1 MMNQNIKGQVKVTQK
16 ITFRVTAIIM
26 AIVVLCAGT
35 AFAATSEASA
45 YVVDIYEGSQVTRI
59 ETTETVAEKV
69 VAEAGI
75 QLSED
80 DKLIL
85 DNFNPG
91 KDSRI
96 VIYRA
101 SLVTFVHTNGKTLKT
116 MFAGTVAEL
125 IKSQGVTLTDGLFSS
140 VNVNAVVTNNLLVEI
155 INAYDILINVD
166 GVRKSVKTTVETV
179 GDLLKEQG
187 IVLGENDETI
197 PAVDTVLSNDLVID
211 ILRVEYVTREA
222 DESVPFTS
230 EKVNSSALQKGVE
243 KVTQKGV
250 NGVKTVTYKDKVVN
264 GVVESTETVGE
275 AITKEPVKEITSVGT
290 LVKETS
296 TKLGNNK
303 IEKNGNPI
311 SELTLPSEYTIGEDN
326 IPTEYKYTIKGRG
339 AAYCIPGGITSTGKA
354 VKPGYIAVNPKQI
367 PYGTEM
373 WIVSDDGVV
382 YGYAIAADTGGF
394 VKKGY
399 FTVDLYMNSTEQ
411 CIQWGDRG
419 VTIYVL

>member
-1 MMNQNIKGQVKVTQK
+1 MNQNIKGQVKATRK
-16 ITFRVTAIIM
+16 TAFRVTAIIM

-35 AFAATSEASA
+35 AFAATSETST
-45 YVVDIYEGSQVTRI
+45 YIVDIYEGSQVTRI

-85 DNFNPG
+85 DDFNPG
-91 KDSRI
+91 EDSRI

-101 SLVTFVHTNGKTLKT
+101 SLVTFVHTNGKTLST

-125 IKSQGVTLTDGLFSS
+125 IESQGVTLTDGIFSS
-140 VNVNAVVTNNLLVEI
+140 VNVNAVVTNNLTVEI
-155 INAYDILINVD
+155 ISAYDILINVD
-166 GVRKSVKTTVETV
+166 GEQKSVKTTAKTV
-179 GDLLKEQG
+179 GELLKEQN
-187 IVLGENDETI
+187 IVLGEDDEVVPT
-197 PAVDTVLSNDLVID
+197 ADTTLSNDLTVE
-211 ILRVEYVTREA
+211 ILRIEYVTREA
-222 DESVPFTS
+222 TESVPFTS
-230 EKVNSSALQKGVE
+230 EKVNSSALNKGTE
-243 KVTQKGV
+243 KVAQKGV
-250 NGVKTVTYKDKVVN
+250 NGVKTITYKDKVVN
-264 GVVESTETVGE
+264 GVVEATETVDE
-275 AITKEPVKEITSVGT
+275 KITKEPVKEIVKVGT

-303 IEKNGNPI
+303 IQKNGKPI
-311 SELTLPSEYTIGEDN
+311 SELSLPSQYTIGAN
-326 IPTEYKYTIKGRG
+326 NVPTEYKYTISGRA
-339 AAYCIPGGITSTGKA
+339 AAYCIPGGITSTGKP
-354 VKPGYIAVNPKQI
+354 VKPGYIAVNPNQI

-373 WIVSDDGVV
+373 WIVSNDGVV

-399 FTVDLYMNSTEQ
+399 FTCDLYMNSTEQ
-411 CIQWGDRG
+411 CYQWGDRG

>member
-1 MMNQNIKGQVKVTQK
+1 MNQNIKGQVKATRK
-16 ITFRVTAIIM
+16 TAFRVTAIIM
-26 AIVVLCAGT
+26 AIVILCAGT
-35 AFAATSEASA
+35 AFAATSETST
-45 YVVDIYEGSQVTRI
+45 YIVDIYEGSQVTRI

-85 DNFNPG
+85 DDFNPG
-91 KDSRI
+91 EDSRI

-125 IKSQGVTLTDGLFSS
+125 IASQGVTLSDSVFSS

-155 INAYDILINVD
+155 ISAYDILINVD
-166 GVRKSVKTTVETV
+166 GEEKSVKTTAATV
-179 GDLLKEQG
+179 GELLKEQG
-187 IVLGENDETI
+187 IVLDEDDEVL
-197 PAVDTVLSNDLVID
+197 PSADTVLSNDLTVD
-211 ILRVEYVTREA
+211 VLRVEYVTR
-222 DESVPFTS
+222 DVNESIPFTS
-230 EKVNSSALQKGVE
+230 EKVNSSALQKGVQ

-275 AITKEPVKEITSVGT
+275 VITKEPVKEITKVGT

-303 IEKNGNPI
+303 IEKNGKPI
-311 SELTLPSEYTIGEDN
+311 SELPLPSKYTIGEN
-326 IPTEYKYTIKGRG
+326 NVPTEYKYTITGRG
-339 AAYCIPGGITSTGKA
+339 AAYCIPGGITSTGRP
-354 VKPGYIAVNPKQI
+354 VKPGYIAVNPNQI

-373 WIVSDDGVV
+373 WIVSNDGVV

-394 VKKGY
+394 VKNGY
-399 FTVDLYMNSTEQ
+399 FTCDLYMNSTEQ
-411 CIQWGDRG
+411 CYQWGDRG

>member
-1 MMNQNIKGQVKVTQK
+1 MNQNIKGQVRVTRK
-16 ITFRVTAIIM
+16 TAFRVTAIIM
-26 AIVVLCAGT
+26 AVVILCAGT
-35 AFAATSEASA
+35 AFAATSEAST
-45 YVVDIYEGSQVTRI
+45 YIVDIYEGSQVTRV
-59 ETTETVAEKV
+59 ETTETVAEKI
-69 VAEAGI
+69 VADAGI

-85 DNFNPG
+85 DGFKPG
-91 KDSRI
+91 EDSRI

-125 IKSQGVTLTDGLFSS
+125 IESQGVTLSDGIFSS

-155 INAYDILINVD
+155 ISAYDILINVD
-166 GVRKSVKTTVETV
+166 GEKKSVKTTAKTV
-179 GDLLKEQG
+179 GELLKEQG
-187 IVLGENDETI
+187 IILDEDDEVL
-197 PAVDTVLSNDLVID
+197 PVADTVLSNDLTVD

-230 EKVNSSALQKGVE
+230 ERVNSSALQKGVE

-275 AITKEPVKEITSVGT
+275 AITKEPVKEITKVGT
-290 LVKETS
+290 LVKEST

-303 IEKNGNPI
+303 IEKNGKPI
-311 SELTLPSEYTIGEDN
+311 SELALPSKYTIGEN
-326 IPTEYKYTIKGRG
+326 NVPTEYQYTITGRG
-339 AAYCIPGGITSTGKA
+339 AAYCIPGGITSTGKP

-373 WIVSDDGVV
+373 WIVSNDGVV

-394 VKKGY
+394 VNKGY

-411 CIQWGDRG
+411 CYQWGDRG

>member
-1 MMNQNIKGQVKVTQK
+1 MNQNIKGQVRVTRK
-16 ITFRVTAIIM
+16 TAFRVTAIIM
-26 AIVVLCAGT
+26 AVVILCAGT
-35 AFAATSEASA
+35 AFAATSEAST
-45 YVVDIYEGSQVTRI
+45 YIVDIYEGSQVTRI
-59 ETTETVAEKV
+59 ETAETVAEKI
-69 VAEAGI
+69 VADAGI

-85 DNFNPG
+85 DGFKPG
-91 KDSRI
+91 EDSRI

-125 IKSQGVTLTDGLFSS
+125 IESQGVTLSDGIFSS

-155 INAYDILINVD
+155 ISAYDILINVD
-166 GVRKSVKTTVETV
+166 GEKKSVKTTAKTV
-179 GDLLKEQG
+179 GELLKEQG
-187 IVLGENDETI
+187 IVLDEDDEVLPTT
-197 PAVDTVLSNDLVID
+197 DTVLSNDLTVD

-230 EKVNSSALQKGVE
+230 ERVNSSALQKGVE
-243 KVTQKGV
+243 KVTQKGI

-275 AITKEPVKEITSVGT
+275 AITKEPVKEITKVGT
-290 LVKETS
+290 LVKESS

-303 IEKNGNPI
+303 IEKNGKPI
-311 SELTLPSEYTIGEDN
+311 SELALPSKYTIGEN
-326 IPTEYKYTIKGRG
+326 NVPTEYQYTITGRG
-339 AAYCIPGGITSTGKA
+339 AAYCIPGGITSTGKP

-373 WIVSDDGVV
+373 WIVSNDGVV

-394 VKKGY
+394 VNKGY

-411 CIQWGDRG
+411 CYQWGDRG